1 MKKFFTLIAAVA
13 LAASV
18 NAQTETVVIPALAD
32 GLEEE
37 AYAGDKVL
45 TTATAQIVLGTE
57 DEKFTVKP
65 GKLAASAPYVSFIQ
79 GKNNPKDADGKSYSE
94 DKANLPATGCYYVF
108 SATKSGKVEIGM
120 QLGNAK
126 SFYVCDGETGQNSV
140 TKTLVNKDGKTI
152 SLGVNKDS
160 KDKDIPES
168 VSEKFYGTVNFDV
181 EANKTYYLFCVGSK
195 LAFYGY
201 QFTPG
206 TSTGISSISAAAAKK
221 NGTTYNMA
229 GQEVSSSAKGL
240 IIKNGKKYVK

>member
-1 MKKFFTLIAAVA
+1 MKKFFTFIAAVA

-32 GLEEE
+32 GLKEE

-79 GKNNPKDADGKSYSE
+79 GKNNPKDADGKNYSE
-94 DKANLPATGCYYVF
+94 DMANLPATGCYYVF

-160 KDKDIPES
+160 KDNDIPES
-168 VSEKFYGTVNFDV
+168 VAEKFYGTVNFDV
-181 EANKTYYLFCVGSK
+181 EANKTYCLFCVGSK

-206 TSTGISSISAAAAKK
+206 TSTSISSISSAAAKK
-221 NGTTYNMA
+221 DGKTYNMA
-229 GQEVSSSAKGL
+229 GQEVSSSAKG
-240 IIKNGKKYVK
+240 IVIKNGKKYVK

>member
-32 GLEEE
+32 GVEE
-37 AYAGDKVL
+37 ADYAGDKTL
-45 TTATAQIVLGTE
+45 KTATAQIVLGTE
-57 DEKFTVKP
+57 TEKFTVKP

-94 DKANLPATGCYYVF
+94 DKANLPAAGCYYVF
-108 SATKSGKVEIGM
+108 SATKPGKVEIGM

-140 TKTLVNKDGKTI
+140 IKTLVNKDGKTI

-160 KDKDIPES
+160 KNNDIPES
-168 VSEKFYGTVNFDV
+168 VSEKFYGTVNFNV

-206 TSTGISSISAAAAKK
+206 TSTGISSVNAVAAKK
-221 NGTTYNMA
+221 DGKTYNMA
-229 GQEVSSSAKGL
+229 GQEVSSSAKG
-240 IIKNGKKYVK
+240 IVIKNGKKYVK